1 MTLIVILTGVRS
13 GSFGNLRSAT
23 PASPRL
29 PDDKIL
35 VDDDAKRPAGADAQG
50 RLNIEIAGN
59 ELIAS
64 PRSVLLRGFANRA
77 HKVAFAIAQRSEER
91 RGGKECVGTV
101 RAGW

>member
-64 PRSVLLRGFANRA
+64 PRSVLLRGFANSA
-77 HKVAFAIAQRSEER
+77 HKVAFRSEER
-91 RGGKECVGTV
+91 RVGKECV
-101 RAGW
+101 RPCRSRWLPYH